1 MTKINQ
7 YTIGISFRP
16 MNEVENFTADLTVNP
31 INKNKKY
38 NKTFKIPDTNIR
50 EITKKLGELRD
61 YIKKEN
67 IQSVTIESPNF
78 KDNPMMYKIVREQI
92 IMALNECD
100 IPVIVYGEGDN
111 IEKPEYNLST
121 EELKIYK
128 DYLERHSE
136 PNSSFEEESAWTNDS
151 ILTYLEKHSNDLG
164 RIVQIMC
171 LYQYAYKG
179 NGMGTAY
186 PKCNEY
192 LLEHVEFTLK
202 QCNIK
207 AK

>member
-1 MTKINQ
+1 MTKMNQ
-7 YTIGISFRP
+7 YPIGINFVKN
-16 MNEVENFTADLTVNP
+16 NEMENINAELTVNP

-38 NKTFKIPDTNIR
+38 NKTFEIPDTNIR

-61 YIKKEN
+61 YIKEEN
-67 IQSVTIESPNF
+67 IQSVAIESPNF

-111 IEKPEYNLST
+111 IEKPKYNLT
-121 EELKIYK
+121 QEELAVYK
-128 DYLERHSE
+128 NYLKMNSN
-136 PNSSFEEESAWTNDS
+136 PNSSFEEETAWTNDS
-151 ILTYLEKHSNDLG
+151 ILSYLDKHQNDLG
-164 RIVQIMC
+164 RAVQIMC

-192 LLEHVEFTLK
+192 LLEHVEFTLE

>member
-1 MTKINQ
+1 MNQ

-16 MNEVENFTADLTVNP
+16 MNEVEDFTADLTVNP

-38 NKTFKIPDTNIR
+38 NKTFEIPDTNIR
-50 EITKKLGELRD
+50 EITKKLGELKD
-61 YIKKEN
+61 YIKEEN
-67 IQSVTIESPNF
+67 IQSVAIESPNF

-92 IMALNECD
+92 ILALNESD
-100 IPVIVYGEGDN
+100 IPVIVACEGDN
-111 IEKPEYNLST
+111 IEKPKYNLST

-151 ILTYLEKHSNDLG
+151 ILTYLEKHNNDLG
-164 RIVQIMC
+164 RVVQIMC

-179 NGMGTAY
+179 NGMGTSY

-192 LLEHVEFTLK
+192 LLEHIRFTLE
-202 QCNIK
+202 QCNVKIK
-207 AK
+207 